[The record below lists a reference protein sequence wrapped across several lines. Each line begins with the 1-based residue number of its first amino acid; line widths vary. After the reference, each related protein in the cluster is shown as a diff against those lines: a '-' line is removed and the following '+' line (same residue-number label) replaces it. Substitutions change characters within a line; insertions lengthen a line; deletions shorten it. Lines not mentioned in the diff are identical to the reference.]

1 MHPKIEAIRDEI
13 LEAIESDEL
22 MLPTMPEVA
31 IRLREEAN
39 NDNADAKSIA
49 KIIGN
54 DAALTARII
63 RVANS
68 PLVRGLQVVE
78 DLQMAISRMGINYA
92 SNLAIGIAMEQ
103 LFQATSE
110 AVDDRLRETWEHS
123 TEVASLSHVLCR
135 HFTKL
140 SPDQATLGGLIHEIG
155 KLPILTWAD
164 DHDWDEALI
173 DKVCEELH
181 PDLGRLILK
190 AWEFPAELIDVP
202 VQCHQFSRVASKVD
216 YVDIVMVANLHS
228 YSGSEHPYAKMD
240 WSKIHAF
247 ENMGIAIDLIEE
259 DDSELLEEISAA
271 KAALI

>member
-13 LEAIESDEL
+13 LEAIASDEL

-39 NDNADAKSIA
+39 NDSVDAKSIA

-63 RVANS
+63 KVANS

-173 DKVCEELH
+173 DKVCGELH

-202 VQCHQFSRVASKVD
+202 VQVHQFSRVASKVD

-240 WSKIHAF
+240 WSQIHAF
-247 ENMGIAIDLIEE
+247 ENMGIAIDLVEE
-259 DDSELLEEISAA
+259 DDAELLEEINAA

>member
-1 MHPKIEAIRDEI
+1 MNPKIEAIRDEI
-13 LEAIESDEL
+13 LEAIASDEL

-39 NDNADAKSIA
+39 NDNVDAKSIA

-54 DAALTARII
+54 DVALTARVI

-123 TEVASLSHVLCR
+123 TEVASLCHVLCR

-140 SPDQATLGGLIHEIG
+140 SPDQATLGGLVHEIG

-164 DHDWDEALI
+164 DHEWDEALI

-181 PDLGRLILK
+181 PELGRLILK
-190 AWEFPAELIDVP
+190 AWEFPAELLDVP
-202 VQCHQFSRVASKVD
+202 VQCHQFTRVAPKVD
-216 YVDIVMVANLHS
+216 YVDVVMVAKLHT
-228 YSGSEHPYAKMD
+228 YSGSEHPYATMD
-240 WSKIHAF
+240 WSKIYAF
-247 ENMGIAIDLIEE
+247 ENMGIAIDRIEE
-259 DDSELLEEISAA
+259 EGSELLEEISAA